1 MLHKNF
7 VRRKTIDYHLQ
18 DEADEL
24 NLSKPRLYA
33 DTLNM
38 RNYMYVI
45 ALISLR
51 LRSITRYS
59 KLLQPYA
66 QNALFII
73 IIFAVGL

>member
-1 MLHKNF
+1 MIIC
-7 VRRKTIDYHLQ
+7 KTLRQ
-18 DEADEL
+18 PEL
-24 NLSKPRLYA
+24 NLSKPHLYA

-59 KLLQPYA
+59 VIA
-66 QNALFII
+66 ALCTECFIYYYY
-73 IIFAVGL
+73 FCCRAVIL

>member
-1 MLHKNF
+1 MIIC
-7 VRRKTIDYHLQ
+7 KTLRQ
-18 DEADEL
+18 PEL
-24 NLSKPRLYA
+24 NLSKPHLYA
-33 DTLNM
+33 DTLNT

-73 IIFAVGL
+73 IFAVGL